1 MATKKMRQQHSVG
14 DGRRVIASLKGSE
27 GFEEWFTRLASFVR
41 LPKSTLIEHALVAF
55 ASAEGFDEQ
64 PPER

>member
-1 MATKKMRQQHSVG
+1 MPAKRITRQPSQGEGKK
-14 DGRRVIASLKGSE
+14 VIVTVKGSDE
-27 GFEEWFTRLASFVR
+27 FEDWFLRLAGFLR